1 MGGAILD
8 RLARDCLFQMSA
20 FEQGPESSD
29 GWSKSYGYLEED
41 HSNLKE

>member
-8 RLARDCLFQMSA
+8 RLAGDCLSQMGA

-29 GWSKSYGYLEED
+29 EAGCMGIWRKI
-41 HSNLKE
+41 HSNPKE